1 MEEEQVL
8 YEEFLED
15 RNSLIQIIY
24 LLEKNINKL
33 LIFKRLL
40 YSYYNKLSKLQ
51 RYNNYLKRFR
61 KKEIIE
67 KLISNYIIKL
77 NSEIPNRKFIIYEPS
92 GNKTKIE
99 VKKTAKVQAIANFML
114 KKIDINHVV
123 ENDNNIIFHKP
134 VLYIVDYKNGNCL
147 NLNNTVVEEIPENF
161 DTIFIVIELVTKS
174 KESYYKNINI
184 NLLPDLLPDL
194 LPEPIYSTY
203 DKYNITTIYY
213 IQNNKIYSYCIK
225 PKLNENTLKKLETI
239 NNRGYNRRYNFKCK
253 RNNSQ
258 RHKTCR
264 AKFMKTNSQKRT
276 LRR

>member
-253 RNNSQ
+253 RNN
-258 RHKTCR
+258 
-264 AKFMKTNSQKRT
+264 
-276 LRR
+276 